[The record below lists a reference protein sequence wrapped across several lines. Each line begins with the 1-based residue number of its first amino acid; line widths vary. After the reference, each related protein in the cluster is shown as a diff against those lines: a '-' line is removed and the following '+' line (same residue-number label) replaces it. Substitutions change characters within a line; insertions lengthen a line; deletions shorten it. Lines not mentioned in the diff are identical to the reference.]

1 MVNSMTGFA
10 ARTQQ
15 GSDYTWSWELRGV
28 NGKGLELR
36 LRLPEWISGLEQA
49 LRTELSRAL
58 IRGNISLTLRLQR
71 SRGEGMM
78 QLDGA
83 QLSQVLAALSAITRE
98 AERAGVE
105 LKAPTTAEIL
115 SMKGIADDPNT
126 LSEGASVALRS
137 KLMADFRPLLDSFIE
152 MRATEGAALH
162 AVMLAHLDKVA
173 KLVAQAR
180 PVAEE
185 RKAEMADSLK
195 QNLARVME
203 NAKGLDESRVAQ
215 EVALLALKSDVT
227 EELDRLE
234 AHVTASRELLASED
248 AVGRKLDF
256 LCQEFNREA
265 NTLCSK
271 AQAVELTRI
280 GLDLKAAIDQ
290 MREQV
295 QNIE

>member
-15 GSDYTWSWELRGV
+15 GGDFTWSWELRGV
-28 NGKGLELR
+28 NGKGLDLR
-36 LRLPEWISGLEQA
+36 LRLPEWISGLEQG
-49 LRTELSRAL
+49 LRTELNRSVL
-58 IRGNISLTLRLQR
+58 RGNVSLSLRVQR
-71 SRGEGMM
+71 SRANGPMK
-78 QLDGA
+78 LDSA
-83 QLSQVLAALSAITRE
+83 QLAQVLAALSEITRE

-115 SMKGIADDPNT
+115 AMKGIADDPQQV
-126 LSEGASVALRS
+126 SDGEMAGLRG
-137 KLMADFRPLLDSFIE
+137 KLMADFRPLLDSFLE

-162 AVMLAHLDKVA
+162 AVMLAHLDKVE
-173 KLVAQAR
+173 KLVRLAR

-185 RKAEMADSLK
+185 RKAEMAESLRE
-195 QNLARVME
+195 NLARVLE
-203 NAKGLDESRVAQ
+203 NAKGLDQDRVAQ

-234 AHVTASRELLASED
+234 AHVAASRELLASEE

>member
-10 ARTQQ
+10 TRSQQ
-15 GSDYTWSWELRGV
+15 GSDFSWSWELRGV
-28 NGKGLELR
+28 NGKGLDLR
-36 LRLPEWISGLEQA
+36 LRLPEWIGGLEQA
-49 LRTELSRAL
+49 LRTELNKAL
-58 IRGNISLTLRLQR
+58 VRGNVSLSLRLQR
-71 SRGEGMM
+71 SRSDGQMR
-78 QLDGA
+78 LDST
-83 QLSQVLAALSAITRE
+83 QLSQVLSALSAITRE

-115 SMKGIADDPNT
+115 SMKGIADDPNS
-126 LSEGASVALRS
+126 LSDGELVALRS
-137 KLMADFRPLLDSFIE
+137 KLVADFRPLLDSFIE

-173 KLVAQAR
+173 KLVREAR

-185 RKAEMADSLK
+185 RKAEMAASLK
-195 QNLARVME
+195 ENLARVLE
-203 NAKGLDESRVAQ
+203 NAKGLDQDRVAQ

-234 AHVTASRELLASED
+234 AHVTASRDLLASAD

>member
-1 MVNSMTGFA
+1 MTGFA
-10 ARTQQ
+10 TRSQQ
-15 GSDYTWSWELRGV
+15 GSDFSWSWELRGV
-28 NGKGLELR
+28 NGKGLDLR
-36 LRLPEWISGLEQA
+36 LRLPEWIGGLEQA
-49 LRTELSRAL
+49 LRTELNKAL
-58 IRGNISLTLRLQR
+58 VRGNVSLSLRLQR
-71 SRGEGMM
+71 SRSDGQMR
-78 QLDGA
+78 LDST
-83 QLSQVLAALSAITRE
+83 QLSQVLSALSAITRE

-115 SMKGIADDPNT
+115 SMKGIADDPNS
-126 LSEGASVALRS
+126 LSDGELVALRS
-137 KLMADFRPLLDSFIE
+137 KLVADFRPLLDSFIE

-173 KLVAQAR
+173 KLVREAR

-185 RKAEMADSLK
+185 RKAEMAASLK
-195 QNLARVME
+195 ENLARVLE
-203 NAKGLDESRVAQ
+203 NAKGLDQDRVAQ

-234 AHVTASRELLASED
+234 AHVTASRDLLASED

>member
-15 GSDYTWSWELRGV
+15 GSDFTWSWELRGV
-28 NGKGLELR
+28 NGKGLDLR
-36 LRLPEWISGLEQA
+36 FRLPEWIGGLEQA
-49 LRTELSRAL
+49 LRTELNRSVA
-58 IRGNISLTLRLQR
+58 RGNVTLALRIQR
-71 SRGEGMM
+71 SRQSGSVR
-78 QLDGA
+78 LDGA
-83 QLSQVLAALSAITRE
+83 QLAQVLSALSEITRE

-105 LKAPTTAEIL
+105 LKSPTTAEIL
-115 SMKGIADDPNT
+115 SMKGIADDPTT
-126 LSEGASVALRS
+126 LTEGEMAALRA
-137 KLMADFRPLLDSFIE
+137 KLMADFRPVLDSFLE

-162 AVMLAHLDKVA
+162 AVLLAHLDKLG
-173 KLVAQAR
+173 KLTREAR
-180 PVAEE
+180 PIAEA
-185 RKAEMADSLK
+185 RKAEMSESLK
-195 QNLARVME
+195 ENLARVLE
-203 NAKGLDESRVAQ
+203 NTKGLDEARVAQ
-215 EVALLALKSDVT
+215 EVAMLALKSDVT
-227 EELDRLE
+227 EEIDRLE
-234 AHVTASRELLASED
+234 AHVAAARELLTSED

-295 QNIE
+295 QNVE

>member
-115 SMKGIADDPNT
+115 SMKGIADDPNA

>member
-10 ARTQQ
+10 ARTHQ
-15 GSDYTWSWELRGV
+15 GSDFTWTWELRGV
-28 NGKGLELR
+28 NGKGLDLR
-36 LRLPEWISGLEQA
+36 LRLPEWVGGLEQA
-49 LRTELSRAL
+49 LRAELSRSVS
-58 IRGNISLTLRLQR
+58 RGNVTLSLRLQR
-71 SRGEGMM
+71 RNDSGVVR
-78 QLDGA
+78 LDGS
-83 QLSQVLAALSAITRE
+83 QLSQVLAALSQITRE

-115 SMKGIADDPNT
+115 SMKGIADDPTT
-126 LSEGASVALRS
+126 LSEGELAALRA
-137 KLMADFRPLLDSFIE
+137 KLMADFVPVLDGFLE

-162 AVMLAHLDKVA
+162 AVLLAHLDKLA
-173 KLVAQAR
+173 RLTRDAR
-180 PVAEE
+180 PIAEE
-185 RKAEMADSLK
+185 RKAEMAESLRE
-195 QNLARVME
+195 NLARVME
-203 NAKGLDESRVAQ
+203 NAKGLDEARVAQ
-215 EVALLALKSDVT
+215 EVAILALKSDVT
-227 EELDRLE
+227 EEIDRLE
-234 AHVTASRELLASED
+234 AHVAAARALLASPE

-295 QNIE
+295 QNVE

>member
-10 ARTQQ
+10 ARSQQ
-15 GSDYTWSWELRGV
+15 GSDFSWSWELRGV
-28 NGKGLELR
+28 NSKGLDLR
-36 LRLPEWISGLEQA
+36 LRLPEWIGGLEQG
-49 LRTELSRAL
+49 LRTELSRAVT
-58 IRGNISLTLRLQR
+58 RGSISLNLRIQR
-71 SRGEGMM
+71 SRGDGSMR
-78 QLDGA
+78 LDGT
-83 QLSQVLAALSAITRE
+83 QLAQVLAALSQITRE

-115 SMKGIADDPNT
+115 SMKGIADDPQSM
-126 LSEGASVALRS
+126 SEGEVVALRS
-137 KLMADFRPLLDSFIE
+137 KLLADFRPLLAEFVQ

-162 AVMLAHLDKVA
+162 AVMLAHLDKVE
-173 KLVAQAR
+173 KLVRAAR

-185 RKAEMADSLK
+185 RKSEMAESLRE
-195 QNLARVME
+195 NLARVLE
-203 NAKGLDESRVAQ
+203 NAKGLDEARVAQ

-234 AHVTASRELLASED
+234 AHVAAMRALLGEEE